1 MTDMN
6 ELVLEHLMTEVQE
19 HITTKSMLSSALRE
33 RDRLDDQCV
42 ALSNQIDTLGK
53 KLIDAT
59 AGQEV
64 ERKFAHDWLSENTSL
79 KAELLRV
86 ADQGE
91 QTCVALR
98 DLIAA
103 ANGGSVRFHTSKIR
117 EALERGEKHL
127 ETLDQEIP
135 F

>member
-1 MTDMN
+1 
-6 ELVLEHLMTEVQE
+6 MTEAD
-19 HITTKSMLSSALRE
+19 LL
-33 RDRLDDQCV
+33 DRLV
-42 ALSNQIDTLGK
+42 WEAARRGTAEAENARLAERNAELSLGN
-53 KLIDAT
+53 IEIRA
-59 AGQEV
+59 EIV
-64 ERKFAHDWLSENTSL
+64 ELNAAHRRNEAKIASL